1 MSTVILHIYIYTN
14 FLAFQGPVKT
24 KICNGNASKLP
35 RAKFKKPKMNLPL
48 NTTSTSIWRTENCYE
63 KKKKHI
69 PSVQQRTNPIMHLPR
84 GANAFWDSSGALA
97 IQGSTAILAQLCI
110 QLLGEL
116 QTAGVV
122 FTSASHDFQRCFIY
136 YVNVKNYHCL
146 KRTYTKSKT
155 VSELLAWIS
164 HDTLSQICRLN
175 DTSPY
180 PRHCV
185 HVVVK

>member
-35 RAKFKKPKMNLPL
+35 RAKFKKPKMNIPP

-63 KKKKHI
+63 KKKIHI
-69 PSVQQRTNPIMHLPR
+69 PSVQQRTNPILHLLC
-84 GANAFWDSSGALA
+84 GANAFWDSSSALA

-110 QLLGEL
+110 QLFGEL

-122 FTSASHDFQRCFIY
+122 FTLASQGFSTMLH
-136 YVNVKNYHCL
+136 
-146 KRTYTKSKT
+146 
-155 VSELLAWIS
+155 LLRQCQKLP
-164 HDTLSQICRLN
+164 LSQ
-175 DTSPY
+175 T
-180 PRHCV
+180 
-185 HVVVK
+185 